1 MAWIHLPAPWPCRLR
16 SRRRSREIPKGS
28 IREATF
34 SCGSGNRSP
43 DYGHSEIDPA
53 TRKAVSLRI
62 ADHLLTKWWPTRPSE
77 YALFSRLD
85 GQSLQAQ
92 CDAFLHSAIECV
104 PEDDINPEGCG
115 SVHDQQDRKK
125 RSGASAA
132 LLCRCATVDRNPRPL
147 NSGAWRQEANRQ
159 SAWTPAGLNNIEP
172 RRNLLT
178 LDLSRSQRAF
188 RSAPEV

>member
-1 MAWIHLPAPWPCRLR
+1 MRAMAWIHLPAPWPCRLR

-62 ADHLLTKWWPTRPSE
+62 ADHLFTKWWPTRPSE

-115 SVHDQQDRKK
+115 SVHDQQDREEALWRFRRFAVPLRDC
-125 RSGASAA
+125 RSKPSAA
-132 LLCRCATVDRNPRPL
+132 ELRRLASGSQPAIGMDAGRP
-147 NSGAWRQEANRQ
+147 Q
-159 SAWTPAGLNNIEP
+159 
-172 RRNLLT
+172 
-178 LDLSRSQRAF
+178 
-188 RSAPEV
+188 